1 MRAFITVLSVFCL
14 YTLSHAQGRSI
25 DIASKIVDPMEGDSF
40 VSPTKKTVSV
50 YLYNLGPDTII
61 PKDEYSV
68 KFIFS
73 AFHIF
78 PQFHQFITT
87 LFPGDSFLYQQE
99 LNINYSGDVE
109 SMKFCT
115 EAFAFS
121 SGRDSI
127 KREIGDARLNNKHC
141 VKTRHIDSTMT
152 SNVVYMN
159 RSKFK
164 IYPIP
169 ASAYLSVESS
179 DILESVR
186 LFSTSGALI
195 HSIQNIHS
203 LTAEIDIND
212 YDSGIYYLSLKT
224 INGTNLEKVIIAK

>member
-1 MRAFITVLSVFCL
+1 MRTFITILSVFCL
-14 YTLSHAQGRSI
+14 STLSHAQGRSI
-25 DIASKIVDPMEGDSF
+25 DIASKIIDPTEGDSF

-50 YLYNLGPDTII
+50 YLYNLGPDTIL

-78 PQFHQFITT
+78 PQFHQFNTT
-87 LFPGDSFLYQQE
+87 IYPGDSFLYQQV
-99 LNINYSGDVE
+99 LDINYSGDVE

-115 EAFAFS
+115 EAFTFS
-121 SGRDSI
+121 NGRDSI
-127 KREIGDARLNNKHC
+127 KRETGDARLNNKHC
-141 VKTRHIDSTMT
+141 VTTKHIDSTKT
-152 SNVVYMN
+152 SNVAHMN

-179 DILESVR
+179 DIIESVW

-195 HSIQNIHS
+195 HSSQNINS
-203 LTAEIDIND
+203 LITGIDIND
-212 YDSGIYYLSLKT
+212 YKSGVYYLALKT
-224 INGTNLEKVIIAK
+224 INGTNREKIIIAQ